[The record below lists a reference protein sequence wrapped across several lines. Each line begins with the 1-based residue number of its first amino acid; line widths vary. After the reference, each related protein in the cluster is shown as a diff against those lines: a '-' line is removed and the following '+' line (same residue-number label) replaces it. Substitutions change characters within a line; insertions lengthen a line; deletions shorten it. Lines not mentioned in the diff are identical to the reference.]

1 MEKRKRYSI
10 QVKVL
15 ILFGL
20 IVSTVMAGITGS
32 WIFLGLCNGL
42 TWKET
47 LQPQSYEESQAVGY
61 YLFSEAYSM
70 LENIEAEEIEL
81 ISQPDEAPVY
91 LIQSDEPTN
100 ELFYIKN
107 VDTDT
112 VYTNVGAWGTLSLD
126 EIIEEY
132 GKAEYSAANRND
144 CYLAKDATYTAEL
157 GTVAVMSEGAKEHIL
172 NYLEDEFYDGTVMNC
187 RQYQMFVGL
196 NTNYPV
202 RGSYAYERQSF
213 YQSYLENCPKWS
225 SLFYVLVAVTIW
237 LLVLVGR
244 QAGHNDKDME
254 IHTNELDRFPIEL
267 WIISDI
273 ILIVISVLF
282 FAYNDWSYYSTYNVG
297 SFLGDCIPFTAGALL
312 LTLTFA
318 KMLNLYLRRIKA
330 KTLGGS
336 IIKNICK
343 GISKCAS
350 VFYQSR
356 KENQK
361 LILRYLLVV
370 CVNIILFLI
379 AVLWFLDWNPVLGF
393 ITLIILAILDV
404 YMLYRL
410 VKNAK
415 GKDEIR
421 KGLAAIAQGNLDY
434 QIDTTE
440 MSAENREMG
449 EEVNRVRNGLKLA
462 VEAQIKS
469 ERLKTDLIAN
479 VSHDIKTPLTSI
491 INYVDI
497 LKRENIEDEKIAGY
511 IDILDRKS
519 GRLKQLTEDLIEV
532 SKISSGNISL
542 NMEEINLKQL
552 IKQTNGEFAEKF
564 AVKNLQL
571 VCNLPEQEMLVRADG
586 RRMYRVIENLYNN
599 AAKYAMPS
607 SRVYVTGELRDGKV
621 IFSMKNM
628 SEHLLNVSADEL
640 MERFVRGDTSRTTE
654 GSGLGL
660 EIARN
665 LTVMQ
670 NGTFDLYL
678 DGDLFK
684 VTITF
689 ADLKSY
695 L

>member
-15 ILFGL
+15 ILLAL
-20 IVSTVMAGITGS
+20 IASTVMAGITGS
-32 WIFLGLCNGL
+32 WIFLGFSNGL

-47 LQPQSYEESQAVGY
+47 FKPQPYEWSQAVGF
-61 YLFSEAYSM
+61 YLTSEAYM
-70 LENIEAEEIEL
+70 LMDSIESEDVKL
-81 ISQPDEAPVY
+81 ISQTDESSVY
-91 LIQSDEPTN
+91 LIEPEEPTN
-100 ELFYIKN
+100 ELFYFKN
-107 VDTDT
+107 VDTKT
-112 VYTNVGAWGTLSLD
+112 VYTNVEAWGNLSLE
-126 EIIEEY
+126 EIAKAY
-132 GKAEYSAANRND
+132 GKEYNEKNVRP

-157 GTVAVMSEGAKEHIL
+157 GTTAEMSLEASEIVL
-172 NYLEDEFYDGTVMNC
+172 NFLDNVIYNEVEDC
-187 RQYQMFVGL
+187 SQYQVFIGL
-196 NTNYPV
+196 NSNYPV
-202 RGSYAYERQSF
+202 KGSEAYEKQMF

-225 SLFYVLVAVTIW
+225 SLFYVFVAVTIW

-244 QAGHNDKDME
+244 QAGHSAKDEE
-254 IHTNELDRFPIEL
+254 IHTNILDRFPIEL
-267 WIISDI
+267 WMISDI
-273 ILIVISVLF
+273 ILIVIAIVILGNGIYS
-282 FAYNDWSYYSTYNVG
+282 DWSYYTTYNAG
-297 SFLGDCIPFTAGALL
+297 IFLRNCTMFTGGALL
-312 LTLTFA
+312 LILTLA
-318 KMLNLYLRRIKA
+318 KMLNLYLRRVKA

-336 IIKNICK
+336 IIKGICSA
-343 GISKCAS
+343 IAKCAS

-356 KENQK
+356 KESQK
-361 LILRYLLVV
+361 MILRYLLVV
-370 CVNIILFLI
+370 GVNVILLLI
-379 AVLWFLDWNPVLGF
+379 AVFWFSDWNPGLGF
-393 ITLIILAILDV
+393 ITLIILAAADI

-410 VKNAK
+410 VKNSY

-440 MSAENREMG
+440 MSAENREMA
-449 EEVNRVRNGLKLA
+449 EEVNSVRNGLKLA

-497 LKRENIEDEKIAGY
+497 LKRENIQDEKISDY

-552 IKQTNGEFAEKF
+552 IKQTNGEFEEKF
-564 AVKNLQL
+564 ALKNLQL
-571 VCNLPEQEMLVRADG
+571 VCNLPEEQMLIRADG

-607 SRVYVTGELRDGKV
+607 SRVYVTGEIRDGKV
-621 IFSMKNM
+621 IFTMKNM
-628 SEHLLNVSADEL
+628 SEYPLNVSADEL

-670 NGTFDLYL
+670 DGTFDLYL

-684 VTITF
+684 VTLTF
-689 ADLKSY
+689 EAL
-695 L
+695 